1 MKKNLVIGIVLLS
14 LFTACNSGESV
25 SDFDF
30 AASQLKYA
38 LKQIDALEKGNT
50 PVSNPRNLE
59 PDGSLHMVP
68 PGDWTSGFF
77 PGELWY
83 MYAVT
88 SDDFWCKQAR
98 RRTEILEGQKLNGGT
113 HDMGFKMY
121 CSYGN
126 GYRYTRDTSYKRILI
141 ESARTLLTR
150 FNEKVGCIR
159 SWDHNRDKWQF
170 PVIIDNMMNL
180 ELLFWA
186 FHATH
191 DSTFWHVAVT
201 HANTTL
207 KNHFRSDNSSYH
219 VIDYD
224 PATGEVLNRH
234 THQGYA
240 HESAWARGQ
249 AWGLYGYIVCFRETG
264 NRVYLD
270 QAKRIAEYIFNH
282 PNLPED
288 LIPYWDYNAPGIPD
302 EPRDVSAA
310 AITVSALYELAVCD
324 FQNFDKHKALADRM
338 LENLK
343 AYRARPEQDQGFLLL
358 HSTGS
363 KPHDSEV
370 DVPIVYADYYYLEA
384 LLRKKNLEERGVI
397 H

>member
-1 MKKNLVIGIVLLS
+1 MKKEVVFLVFLLCS
-14 LFTACNSGESV
+14 FVSCNRSEPV

-30 AASQLKYA
+30 VASQLKYA
-38 LKQIDALEKGNT
+38 IKQIDAQEKGST
-50 PVSNPRNLE
+50 PVSNPRSEN

-68 PGDWTSGFF
+68 SGDWTSGFF

-83 MYAVT
+83 MYAAT
-88 SDDFWCKQAR
+88 SDDYWKEEAM
-98 RRTEILEGQKLNGGT
+98 RRTEILEKEKKNGTT

-126 GYRYTRDTSYKRILI
+126 GYRYTRDSTYKNILL
-141 ESARTLLTR
+141 ESARTLVTR

-159 SWDHNRDKWQF
+159 SWDHNKDKWQF

-186 FHATH
+186 FHVTH
-191 DSTFWHVAVT
+191 DSIFWHVAVS

-219 VIDYD
+219 VVDYD
-224 PATGEVLNRH
+224 PETGEVLNRH
-234 THQGYA
+234 THQGYS

-264 NRVYLD
+264 DPAYLT
-270 QAKRIAEYIFNH
+270 QAKRIAEYIFTN

-288 LIPYWDYNAPGIPD
+288 LIPYWDYNAPNIPN

-310 AITVSALYELAVCD
+310 AITLSALYELAVCD
-324 FQNFDKHKALADRM
+324 FQNYDKHKELADRL

-343 AYRARPEQDQGFLLL
+343 AYRAHVGKDQGFLLL

-370 DVPIVYADYYYLEA
+370 DVPLVYADYYYLEA
-384 LLRKKNLEERGVI
+384 LLRKKNFEERGVI